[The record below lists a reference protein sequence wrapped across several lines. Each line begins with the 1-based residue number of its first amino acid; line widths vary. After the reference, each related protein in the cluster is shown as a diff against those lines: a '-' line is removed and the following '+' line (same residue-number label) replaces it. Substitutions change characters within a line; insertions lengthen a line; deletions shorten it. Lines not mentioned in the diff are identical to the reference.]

1 MTLQLPR
8 LRQDQTTIA
17 RTKHKVIT
25 VAMGRR
31 WGKTTMAGAV
41 AVINAAEGGIVA
53 WVAPTY
59 SNSRPLWRFVERT
72 IVNEPQAYAKRAERI
87 VNFANG
93 GRLTLYSADNDVSLR
108 GEAFDL
114 VIVDEAARIREE
126 TFTDVLLP
134 TLADRDGRIIIIST
148 PKGRNWF
155 WRQYVQGL
163 QPNDY
168 CASFTAPSEANPM
181 ASIQKAAQLA
191 KQTVN
196 DRTYKQEWLAQFVDD
211 NAGVFSGIMD
221 CVKEH
226 AKEPQP
232 YKSYVMGVDWGRTND
247 ATVFTI
253 ICVED
258 AQVVCVERMT
268 QTAYAIQIARLRKL
282 YDKWKPY
289 DILAEQNSL
298 GSPLVEALQQ
308 FELPVRAFQTTAT
321 SKPPLI
327 DALALAI
334 ERQDIGLTNDPI
346 LISELQAYQ
355 SERLPSGTIRFGAPP
370 NMHDDTVISLSL
382 AWKAARHG
390 GRMILFEA

>member
-8 LRQDQTTIA
+8 LRLDQTQIA
-17 RTKHKVIT
+17 QTRNKVIT

-31 WGKTTMAGAV
+31 WGKTTMAGAL
-41 AVINAAEGGIVA
+41 ALSCASKGGIVG

-72 IVNEPQAYAKRAERI
+72 IVAEPRAQARRSERT
-87 VNFANG
+87 VDFYNG
-93 GRLTLYSADNDVSLR
+93 GRVTVYSADNDIGLR

-134 TLADRDGRIIIIST
+134 TLADRDGRIIIVST

-155 WRQYVQGL
+155 WRQYVAGL
-163 QPNDY
+163 EPNDY
-168 CASFTAPSEANPM
+168 CQSYTAPSEANPM
-181 ASIQKAAQLA
+181 ATIRKAAELA
-191 KQTVN
+191 RQTVS
-196 DRTYKQEWLAQFVDD
+196 DRTYRQEWLAEFVDD
-211 NAGVFSGIMD
+211 NAGVFRNVVE

-226 AKEPQP
+226 ATEPEP
-232 YKSYVMGVDWGRTND
+232 NKSYVMGVDWGRTND

-258 AQVVCVERMT
+258 AQVVCIERMT
-268 QTAYAIQIARLRKL
+268 QTAYAIQLDRLRRL
-282 YDKWKPY
+282 CDKWKPY
-289 DILAEQNSL
+289 DILAEANSL
-298 GSPLVEALQQ
+298 GSPLVEALQRLD
-308 FELPVRAFQTTAT
+308 LPVRAFQTTAV

-334 ERQDIGLTNDPI
+334 ERKDIGLTNNQT

-355 SERLPSGTIRFGAPP
+355 SERLISGTIRFSAPA
-370 NMHDDTVISLSL
+370 NMHDDMVVSCAL
-382 AWKAARHG
+382 AWKAAKLG
-390 GRMILFEA
+390 SNLILFEA